1 MEDATIDRYIRK
13 IVRNTSARYIYAQY
27 NYERFRASNFIA
39 TNSLSFSLFYHLFT
53 RLSSAPT
60 VLPSYYTP
68 SPPRRTSSPLADW
81 PDYLRSDRTTNSAQ
95 TSISSPPSAP
105 DSTDLELCPCTTS
118 RPGKCLDGTFLTRT
132 SRAARSPGTRLKTST
147 VRKKSRLPTG
157 SLAGRKSSPTRQTG
171 YHPSAEMPSSPV
183 RVRWFAWTKERQRRH
198 MCLERREASLSL
210 ARERPKNQRKDNQI
224 STPHALCFYKKHIL
238 TSGGSTRIDRRSDCR
253 RKHADALF
261 GLEPSDVFFADPPV
275 VGVGVDVV
283 VVVVVVVV
291 VAPRRPLI
299 LMGSFE
305 RFCVRHR

>member
-68 SPPRRTSSPLADW
+68 SPPRPTSSPLADW

-95 TSISSPPSAP
+95 RSISSPPSAP
-105 DSTDLELCPCTTS
+105 DSTALELCPCTTS

-147 VRKKSRLPTG
+147 VRKKSHLPTG
-157 SLAGRKSSPTRQTG
+157 SLAGHKSSPTRRTG

-183 RVRWFAWTKERQRRH
+183 RVRWFGWTKERQQQRQV
-198 MCLERREASLSL
+198 CLERREARRT
-210 ARERPKNQRKDNQI
+210 AKRPK
-224 STPHALCFYKKHIL
+224 T
-238 TSGGSTRIDRRSDCR
+238 T
-253 RKHADALF
+253 
-261 GLEPSDVFFADPPV
+261 
-275 VGVGVDVV
+275 
-283 VVVVVVVV
+283 
-291 VAPRRPLI
+291 
-299 LMGSFE
+299 
-305 RFCVRHR
+305 